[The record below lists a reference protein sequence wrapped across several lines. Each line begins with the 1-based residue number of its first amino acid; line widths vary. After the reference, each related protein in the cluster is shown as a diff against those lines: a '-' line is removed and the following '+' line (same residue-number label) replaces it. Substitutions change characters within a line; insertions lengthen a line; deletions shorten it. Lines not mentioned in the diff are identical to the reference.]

1 MDIHNRLNMLLK
13 QSGMSRYRLAKNCD
27 MPEETLTGIFRRG
40 NTPTVATLETI
51 CQGLGIT
58 LAQFF
63 SENNMVEMTPHLKEF
78 YNEWI
83 FLTTE
88 QKDITIKLMKQ
99 MRSNEGANK

>member
-1 MDIHNRLNMLLK
+1 
-13 QSGMSRYRLAKNCD
+13 MSRYRLAKKCN

-40 NTPTVATLETI
+40 NTPTLATLETI

-63 SENNMVEMTPHLKEF
+63 SDNDMVEMTPHLKEF
-78 YNEWI
+78 YGEWM

-88 QKDITIKLMKQ
+88 QKDLIIKLMKQ
-99 MRSNEGANK
+99 MRSNGEADK